1 MIQKISNYDLLRL
14 PIKPGQIYYITDL
27 RCLFQDFGKTAR
39 ERTRL
44 NALVLN
50 TDYERLHRVRPQN
63 GQNYYV
69 IETNFLWVY
78 DTKWVLKDGDIRK
91 YNAYAYTYTNGVS
104 PVVSNDSTITS
115 STTGDR
121 IIDNN
126 GLLGNGSVVVRDRNR
141 LNKGIIEVDARKNN
155 VSFTS
160 YLDNGISFYPYGFT
174 SSAEEKQKIGS
185 FHLGIESTVENPGV
199 FENMSHKG
207 LATYYGDINLYGDM
221 FTIEVQPYT
230 YSLNYIPQVDEELR
244 YRFEC
249 NVTVNETSDISYKKY
264 SNIEIKV
271 IDATTCKIRI
281 TTYNDRSGIVV
292 TDGNEKLYQG
302 ALLVESDIIY
312 DGKRTVTDDSV
323 TFKITSLDDSF
334 TLSGGVVTPLI
345 TFSNPEKYTDTPDN
359 VYGTSELLRKIKIS
373 NYSGK
378 VNILRCD
385 S

>member
-63 GQNYYV
+63 GRNYYV

-104 PVVSNDSTITS
+104 PVVSNDVTITS

-155 VSFTS
+155 IAFTS

-207 LATYYGDINLYGDM
+207 LATYYGDVNLYGDM
-221 FTIEVQPYT
+221 FTLEVQPYN

-249 NVTVNETSDISYKKY
+249 NVTVKETENISYKKY
-264 SNIEIKV
+264 SNITIKV
-271 IDATTCKIRI
+271 IDGTSCKIRI

-312 DGKRTVTDDSV
+312 DGERTVTDDSV
-323 TFKITSLDDSF
+323 TFKITSLGDSF

-359 VYGTSELLRKIKIS
+359 VYGTSELLRKVRIS